1 MARPM
6 DPRLLRLLGRHL
18 ALGLG
23 TGLAIAGAFYA
34 LDIGGFRTLT
44 AATRDGAM
52 AIFIFT
58 FAMAFTFGA
67 LAMGVGVMLH
77 PRDPDYGTRM
87 GRKDEE

>member
-1 MARPM
+1 MAKPVDR
-6 DPRLLRLLGRHL
+6 RLLWLLGRHL
-18 ALGLG
+18 AVGLAA
-23 TGLAIAGAFYA
+23 GLAIAAAFYA

-44 AATRDGAM
+44 QATRDGAM

-77 PRDPDYGTRM
+77 PRDPDYGASM
-87 GRKDEE
+87 GRREED